1 MFRRVM
7 ACPPPLAPP
16 LAPLPHP
23 GFPVRPRHIIGC
35 RFLSTAHRSTADGH
49 LADGRLK
56 ALVNA
61 TLHTGDSVLEGSA
74 LLIDGAAILA
84 VTAADAIPPGA
95 EVTDLGGG
103 ILAPGFID
111 LQVNGGGGALFNDTP
126 DVPTLRRI
134 AEAHRRFGTTG
145 MLPTVITDSPDK
157 RASAVAAVR
166 AALAEGVPG
175 VLGVHLEGPH
185 IAPERR
191 GVHDA
196 RFIAAPDADD
206 LALLGGLSGLPAL
219 VTLAPEAV
227 PPEQIRRLAA
237 AGLRIAA
244 GHSAATWA
252 QAKAGFAAGITGAT
266 HLFNAMSPLGS
277 REPGMVGAAL
287 EDDSVWCG
295 IIVDGHHVH
304 DANVRLAWKAKAPG
318 RLFLVT
324 DAMPPVGV
332 SQAGSSGFRLYG
344 QDIRVEDG
352 RCVTADGTLAGSALD
367 MASAVR
373 NAVERAGIPLDE
385 ALRMASAYPAD
396 FMGMTGR
403 RGRIRPGL
411 AADLVHLDERLT
423 VRATWIGGKMAVS

>member
-1 MFRRVM
+1 MN
-7 ACPPPLAPP
+7 
-16 LAPLPHP
+16 
-23 GFPVRPRHIIGC
+23 
-35 RFLSTAHRSTADGH
+35 TAHRSTGASS
-49 LADGRLK
+49 LK

-61 TLHTGDSVLEGSA
+61 TLHTGDSVLEDAA

-103 ILAPGFID
+103 LLAPGFID

-134 AEAHRRFGTTG
+134 AQAHRRFGTTG
-145 MLPTVITDSPDK
+145 MLPTVITDSPDT

-166 AALAEGVPG
+166 AAMAEGVPG
-175 VLGVHLEGPH
+175 VLGIHLEGPH

-219 VTLAPEAV
+219 VTLAPETV
-227 PPEQIRRLAA
+227 PPGQIRRLAA
-237 AGLRIAA
+237 AGLRVAA

-304 DANVRLAWKAKAPG
+304 DASVRLAWKAKAPG

-332 SQAGSSGFRLYG
+332 SQAGSSGGFRLYG

-352 RCVTADGTLAGSALD
+352 RCVTTDGTLAGSALD

-396 FMGMTGR
+396 FMGMAGR

-423 VRATWIGGKMAVS
+423 VRATWIGGKMAIS

>member
-1 MFRRVM
+1 MS
-7 ACPPPLAPP
+7 
-16 LAPLPHP
+16 H
-23 GFPVRPRHIIGC
+23 
-35 RFLSTAHRSTADGH
+35 AHSPAAD
-49 LADGRLK
+49 RTLK

-61 TLHTGDSVLEGSA
+61 TLHTGDSVLAGAA
-74 LLIDGAAILA
+74 LLIDGPAIAAIVA
-84 VTAADAIPPGA
+84 PEAIPPEA
-95 EVTDLGGG
+95 TVMDLGGG

-126 DVPTLRRI
+126 DLPTLRRI
-134 AEAHRRFGTTG
+134 AAAHRRFGTTG
-145 MLPTVITDSPDK
+145 LLPTLITDSAET
-157 RASAVAAVR
+157 RAAAVATVR

-175 VLGVHLEGPH
+175 VLGIHLEGPH

-196 RFIAAPDADD
+196 RFIAPPDAND

-219 VTLAPEAV
+219 VTLAPETV
-227 PPEQIRRLAA
+227 PPEPIRRLAA

-252 QAKAGFAAGITGAT
+252 QAKAGFAAGITGVT

-287 EDDSVWCG
+287 EDDTVWCG

-304 DANVRLAWKAKAPG
+304 DASVRLAWKAKAPG

-324 DAMPPVGV
+324 DAMPPVG
-332 SQAGSSGFRLYG
+332 ATESGATESGGFQLYG
-344 QDIRVEDG
+344 EDIRVEDG

-367 MASAVR
+367 MATAVR
-373 NAVERAGIPLDE
+373 NAVERVGIPLDE

-396 FMGMTGR
+396 FMGMAAR
-403 RGRIRPGL
+403 RGRLRPGL
-411 AADLVHLDERLT
+411 AADLVHLDERLR
-423 VRATWIGGKMAVS
+423 VRATWISGKMAVS

>member
-1 MFRRVM
+1 MSNANRS
-7 ACPPPLAPP
+7 
-16 LAPLPHP
+16 
-23 GFPVRPRHIIGC
+23 IG
-35 RFLSTAHRSTADGH
+35 DGPQKEP
-49 LADGRLK
+49 LK

-61 TLHTGDSVLEGSA
+61 TLHTGDSVLEGAA
-74 LLIDGAAILA
+74 LLIDGPLIAA
-84 VTAADAIPPGA
+84 VTAADAIPPGV

-145 MLPTVITDSPDK
+145 LLPTLITDSADK
-157 RASAVAAVR
+157 RAAATAAVR
-166 AALAEGVPG
+166 AAMAEGVPG
-175 VLGVHLEGPH
+175 VLGIHLEGPH

-196 RFIAAPDADD
+196 RFIAPPDAGD

-219 VTLAPEAV
+219 ITLAPETV

-237 AGLRIAA
+237 AGLRVAA

-252 QAKAGFAAGITGAT
+252 QAKAGFAAGISGVT

-287 EDDSVWCG
+287 EDDAVWCG

-304 DANVRLAWKAKAPG
+304 DASVRLAWKAKARG

-324 DAMPPVGV
+324 DAMPPVG
-332 SQAGSSGFRLYG
+332 APRIRSSGGFRLYG

-367 MASAVR
+367 MAAAVR
-373 NAVERAGIPLDE
+373 NAVERVGVPLDE
-385 ALRMASAYPAD
+385 ALRMAAAYPAD
-396 FMGMTGR
+396 FMGMAGQ
-403 RGRIRPGL
+403 RGRLRPGL
-411 AADLVHLDERLT
+411 AADLVHLDGRLT

>member
-1 MFRRVM
+1 MSH
-7 ACPPPLAPP
+7 AHSPA
-16 LAPLPHP
+16 AD
-23 GFPVRPRHIIGC
+23 RP
-35 RFLSTAHRSTADGH
+35 
-49 LADGRLK
+49 LK

-61 TLHTGDSVLEGSA
+61 TLHTGDSVLAGAA
-74 LLIDGAAILA
+74 LLLDGPAIAAIIPPE
-84 VTAADAIPPGA
+84 AIPPEA

-126 DVPTLRRI
+126 DLPTLRRI

-145 MLPTVITDSPDK
+145 LLPTLITDSAET
-157 RASAVAAVR
+157 RAAAVAAVR
-166 AALAEGVPG
+166 AGMAQGMPG
-175 VLGVHLEGPH
+175 LLGIHLEGPH

-196 RFIAAPDADD
+196 RFIAPPDAGD

-252 QAKAGFAAGITGAT
+252 QAKAGFAAGITGVT

-287 EDDSVWCG
+287 EEDGVWCG

-304 DANVRLAWKAKAPG
+304 DASVRLAWKAKARG

-324 DAMPPVGV
+324 DAMPPVGAT
-332 SQAGSSGFRLYG
+332 QPGATEPGATQPGGFQLYG
-344 QDIRVEDG
+344 EDIRVEDG

-367 MASAVR
+367 MATAVR
-373 NAVERAGIPLDE
+373 NAVERVGIPLDE

-396 FMGMTGR
+396 FMGMAGR

-411 AADLVHLDERLT
+411 AADLVHLDERLR
-423 VRATWIGGKMAVS
+423 VRATWISGKMAVS

>member
-1 MFRRVM
+1 MTPASCAARPSRLS
-7 ACPPPLAPP
+7 CPPA
-16 LAPLPHP
+16 AGRLPQ
-23 GFPVRPRHIIGC
+23 IIGC
-35 RFLSTAHRSTADGH
+35 RPLNHANNPTGARS
-49 LADGRLK
+49 LK

-61 TLHTGDSVLEGSA
+61 TLHTGDSVLEGAA
-74 LLIDGAAILA
+74 LLIDGPTIAAI
-84 VTAADAIPPGA
+84 VEQDAIPSEA

-111 LQVNGGGGALFNDTP
+111 LQVNGGGGALFNDRP
-126 DVPTLRRI
+126 DVPTLQRI

-145 MLPTVITDSPDK
+145 LLPTLITDSAEK
-157 RASAVAAVR
+157 RAAAVAAVR
-166 AALAEGVPG
+166 AAMAEGVPG
-175 VLGVHLEGPH
+175 ILGIHLEGPH
-185 IAPERR
+185 IAAERR

-206 LALLGGLSGLPAL
+206 LALLGGLTGLPAL

-237 AGLRIAA
+237 AGLRVAA

-252 QAKAGFAAGITGAT
+252 QAKAGFAAGITGIT

-277 REPGMVGAAL
+277 REPGVVGAAL

-304 DANVRLAWKAKAPG
+304 DASVRLAWKAKARG

-324 DAMPPVGV
+324 DAMPPVGAPQV
-332 SQAGSSGFRLYG
+332 HPAGGFQLYG
-344 QDIRVEDG
+344 QDIRVEGG

-367 MASAVR
+367 MATAVR
-373 NAVERAGIPLDE
+373 NAVERIGIPLDE

-396 FMGMTGR
+396 FMGMAAR

-411 AADLVHLDERLT
+411 AADLVHLNERLA
-423 VRATWIGGKMAVS
+423 VRATWIGGKMAIS

>member
-1 MFRRVM
+1 MSH
-7 ACPPPLAPP
+7 AHSPA
-16 LAPLPHP
+16 AD
-23 GFPVRPRHIIGC
+23 RP
-35 RFLSTAHRSTADGH
+35 
-49 LADGRLK
+49 LK

-61 TLHTGDSVLEGSA
+61 TLHTGDSVLAGAA
-74 LLIDGAAILA
+74 LLLDGPAIAAIIA
-84 VTAADAIPPGA
+84 PEAIPPEA

-126 DVPTLRRI
+126 DLPTLRRI

-145 MLPTVITDSPDK
+145 LLPTLITDSAET
-157 RASAVAAVR
+157 RAAAVAAVR
-166 AALAEGVPG
+166 AGMAQGMPG
-175 VLGVHLEGPH
+175 LLGIHLEGPH

-196 RFIAAPDADD
+196 RFIAPPDAGD

-252 QAKAGFAAGITGAT
+252 QAKAGFAAGITGVT

-287 EDDSVWCG
+287 EEDGVWCG

-304 DANVRLAWKAKAPG
+304 DASVRLAWKAKARG

-324 DAMPPVGV
+324 DAMPPVGAT
-332 SQAGSSGFRLYG
+332 QPGATEPGATQPGGFQLYG
-344 QDIRVEDG
+344 EDIRVEDG

-367 MASAVR
+367 MATAVR
-373 NAVERAGIPLDE
+373 NAVERVGIPLDE

-396 FMGMTGR
+396 FMGMAGR

-411 AADLVHLDERLT
+411 AADLVHLDERLR
-423 VRATWIGGKMAVS
+423 VRATWISGKMAVS

>member
-1 MFRRVM
+1 MSH
-7 ACPPPLAPP
+7 ANSPA
-16 LAPLPHP
+16 AD
-23 GFPVRPRHIIGC
+23 RP
-35 RFLSTAHRSTADGH
+35 
-49 LADGRLK
+49 LK

-61 TLHTGDSVLEGSA
+61 TLHTGDSVLAGAA
-74 LLIDGAAILA
+74 LLLDGPAIAAIIA
-84 VTAADAIPPGA
+84 PEAIPPEA

-126 DVPTLRRI
+126 DLPTLRRI

-145 MLPTVITDSPDK
+145 LLPTLITDSAET
-157 RASAVAAVR
+157 RAAAVAAVR
-166 AALAEGVPG
+166 AGMAQGMPG
-175 VLGVHLEGPH
+175 LLGIHLEGPH

-196 RFIAAPDADD
+196 RFIAPPDAGD

-252 QAKAGFAAGITGAT
+252 QAKAGFAAGITGVT

-287 EDDSVWCG
+287 EEDAVWCG

-304 DANVRLAWKAKAPG
+304 DASVRLAWKAKARG

-324 DAMPPVGV
+324 DAMPPVGAT
-332 SQAGSSGFRLYG
+332 QPGATEPGATQPGGFQLYG
-344 QDIRVEDG
+344 EDIRVEDG

-367 MASAVR
+367 MATAVR
-373 NAVERAGIPLDE
+373 NAVERVGIPLDE

-396 FMGMTGR
+396 FMGMAGR

-411 AADLVHLDERLT
+411 AADLVHLDERLR
-423 VRATWIGGKMAVS
+423 VRATWISGKMAVS

>member
-1 MFRRVM
+1 MSH
-7 ACPPPLAPP
+7 AHSPA
-16 LAPLPHP
+16 AD
-23 GFPVRPRHIIGC
+23 RP
-35 RFLSTAHRSTADGH
+35 
-49 LADGRLK
+49 LK

-61 TLHTGDSVLEGSA
+61 TLHTGDSVLAGAA
-74 LLIDGAAILA
+74 LLLDGPAIAAIIA
-84 VTAADAIPPGA
+84 PEAIPPEA

-126 DVPTLRRI
+126 DLPTLRRI
-134 AEAHRRFGTTG
+134 AEAHRRLGTTG
-145 MLPTVITDSPDK
+145 LLPTLITDSAET
-157 RASAVAAVR
+157 RAAAVAAVR
-166 AALAEGVPG
+166 AGMAQGMPG
-175 VLGVHLEGPH
+175 LLGIHLEGPH

-196 RFIAAPDADD
+196 RFIAPPDAGD

-252 QAKAGFAAGITGAT
+252 QAKAGFAAGITGVT

-287 EDDSVWCG
+287 EEDAVWCG

-304 DANVRLAWKAKAPG
+304 DASVRLAWKAKARG

-324 DAMPPVGV
+324 DAMPPVGAT
-332 SQAGSSGFRLYG
+332 QPGATEPGATQPGGFQLYG
-344 QDIRVEDG
+344 EDIRVEDG

-367 MASAVR
+367 MATAVR
-373 NAVERAGIPLDE
+373 NAVERVGIPLDE

-396 FMGMTGR
+396 FMGIAGR

-411 AADLVHLDERLT
+411 AADLVHLDERLR
-423 VRATWIGGKMAVS
+423 VRATWISGKMAVS

>member
-1 MFRRVM
+1 MLNPAGSCAAGPFGFS
-7 ACPPPLAPP
+7 CPSAADHPRQTIGREPLSNAN
-16 LAPLPHP
+16 
-23 GFPVRPRHIIGC
+23 RPTG
-35 RFLSTAHRSTADGH
+35 
-49 LADGRLK
+49 DGRLR

-61 TLHTGDSVLEGSA
+61 TLHTGDSVLEGAA
-74 LLIDGAAILA
+74 LLIDGPAIAAI
-84 VTAADAIPPGA
+84 VGPDAIPAGA

-111 LQVNGGGGALFNDTP
+111 LQVNGGGGALFNDRP
-126 DVPTLRRI
+126 DVATLRRI

-145 MLPTVITDSPDK
+145 LLPTVITDSVDK
-157 RASAVAAVR
+157 RAAAVAAVR
-166 AALAEGVPG
+166 AAMAEGVPG
-175 VLGVHLEGPH
+175 VLGIHLEGPH

-196 RFIAAPDADD
+196 RFIAAPGADD

-227 PPEQIRRLAA
+227 PLEQVRRLSA
-237 AGLRIAA
+237 AGPRVAA

-252 QAKAGFAAGITGAT
+252 QAKAGFAAGITGVT
-266 HLFNAMSPLGS
+266 HLFNAMSQLGS

-287 EDDSVWCG
+287 EDDAVWCG

-304 DANVRLAWKAKAPG
+304 DATVRLAWKAKARG

-324 DAMPPVGV
+324 DAMPPVG
-332 SQAGSSGFRLYG
+332 ASGNFRLYG

-367 MASAVR
+367 MATAVR
-373 NAVERAGIPLDE
+373 NAVERVGIPLDE

-423 VRATWIGGKMAVS
+423 VRATWIGGKMAVP

>member
-1 MFRRVM
+1 MSH
-7 ACPPPLAPP
+7 AHSPA
-16 LAPLPHP
+16 AD
-23 GFPVRPRHIIGC
+23 RP
-35 RFLSTAHRSTADGH
+35 
-49 LADGRLK
+49 LK

-61 TLHTGDSVLEGSA
+61 TLHTGDSVLAGAA
-74 LLIDGAAILA
+74 LLLDGPAIAAIIA
-84 VTAADAIPPGA
+84 PEAIPPEA

-126 DVPTLRRI
+126 DLPTLRRI
-134 AEAHRRFGTTG
+134 AEAHRQFGTTG
-145 MLPTVITDSPDK
+145 LLPTLITDSAET
-157 RASAVAAVR
+157 RAAAVAAVR
-166 AALAEGVPG
+166 AGMAQGMPG
-175 VLGVHLEGPH
+175 LLGIHLEGPH

-196 RFIAAPDADD
+196 RFIAPPDAGD

-252 QAKAGFAAGITGAT
+252 QAKAGFAAGITGVT

-287 EDDSVWCG
+287 EEDAVWCG

-304 DANVRLAWKAKAPG
+304 DASVRLAWKAKARG

-324 DAMPPVGV
+324 DAMPPVGAT
-332 SQAGSSGFRLYG
+332 QPGATQPGGFQLYG
-344 QDIRVEDG
+344 EDIRVEDG

-367 MASAVR
+367 MATAVR
-373 NAVERAGIPLDE
+373 NAVERVGIPLDE

-396 FMGMTGR
+396 FMGMAGR

-411 AADLVHLDERLT
+411 AADLVHLDERLR
-423 VRATWIGGKMAVS
+423 VRATWISGKMAVS

>member
-1 MFRRVM
+1 MSHEHSPAADR
-7 ACPPPLAPP
+7 PL
-16 LAPLPHP
+16 
-23 GFPVRPRHIIGC
+23 
-35 RFLSTAHRSTADGH
+35 T
-49 LADGRLK
+49 

-61 TLHTGDSVLEGSA
+61 TLHTGDAVLAGAA
-74 LLIDGAAILA
+74 LLIDGPAIAAIVA
-84 VTAADAIPPGA
+84 PEAIPPEA
-95 EVTDLGGG
+95 AVIDLGGG

-126 DVPTLRRI
+126 DLPTLRRV

-145 MLPTVITDSPDK
+145 LLPTLITDSAEK
-157 RASAVAAVR
+157 RAVAVAAVR
-166 AALAEGVPG
+166 AALAQGMPG
-175 VLGVHLEGPH
+175 VLGIHLEGPH

-196 RFIAAPDADD
+196 RFIAPPDADD

-227 PPEQIRRLAA
+227 PPEPIRRLAA

-244 GHSAATWA
+244 GHSTATWA
-252 QAKAGFAAGITGAT
+252 QAKAGFAAGITGVT

-287 EDDSVWCG
+287 EDDAVWCG

-304 DANVRLAWKAKAPG
+304 DASVRLAWKAKAPG

-324 DAMPPVGV
+324 DAMPPVGAPEDHP
-332 SQAGSSGFRLYG
+332 AGNFQLYG
-344 QDIRVEDG
+344 EEIRVEDG

-367 MASAVR
+367 MATAVR
-373 NAVERAGIPLDE
+373 NAVERVGIPLDE

-396 FMGMTGR
+396 FMGMAGR

-411 AADLVHLDERLT
+411 AADLVHLDERLR
-423 VRATWIGGKMAVS
+423 VRATWISGKMAVP